1 MKVTLA
7 AVLAV
12 VAALLPYISAV
23 NTSADTVD
31 ADAIATSTPPSA
43 STEFSSSIPVSNDDN
58 TDDRDIASTLTEDK
72 PSETSDTDTETPAPT
87 SASSRRFSCLYE
99 DGASDLYAETI
110 GMKRTIFKCLMGTK
124 CYQRA
129 NKYTE
134 IQCIYPES
142 QSLVSTASRDA
153 AVFASG
159 NYAHTKFTA
168 SPTSSEPRV
177 LSVNIVL
184 PTIAIHI
191 TDDQSALDAATVV
204 SIEAATSTSTQLKE
218 VPIFREPE
226 DTSMGDT
233 NSILSIDSHPV
244 SSAVRLPG
252 NSATSPHVIWSDE
265 FPSVAAQERH
275 KVTIDDG
282 DIFSVLYMSN
292 IRSQNAEPTL
302 ISTPP
307 SVPQALAALVS
318 PSSTAPVFTG
328 SQPPAALF
336 PLPSATA
343 KMAHI
348 PILDSLSLVVSEQL
362 VQDKLPSAVSGGV
375 VLNPSVPTSS
385 AQPLQLSL
393 PPSGIIEAS
402 IPTPMPQLLPPV
414 HQPVATLPGASME
427 IANLGIASTEL
438 YSLPAPSGAAQ
449 LVSAPV
455 ITLVLHPKFAA
466 MPMTIQPP
474 DLATLALPR
483 PAAPPI
489 PPPPSASLPPP
500 QPPIPVPPPPSASL
514 PPPQLPTP
522 VPPPP
527 SAQLPPLQPSALVTP
542 PPSPSLPS
550 LQPSFGLPTRAS
562 TNTKMDLVLANT
574 QANSVLD
581 PIYPQYTPIIP
592 FITNGMRQPTPTQDD
607 PEETKKGMVNAD
619 GIASVLQDVFHV
631 PADKIMI
638 DGKPVAA
645 NDLNKLGSGGSIS
658 VMVMDPAETNKSK
671 NKAPKDDDDDDLLD
685 DIDDDSD
692 SETITHSLNVDRFK
706 HRKRPIVHAH
716 AHARLETARF
726 QNDSGLDNES
736 YYSGDSDDSDSDI
749 ETDDDKS
756 ASTPTPTTQSNNA
769 SEKPTSKS
777 HKRHRHH
784 TSGLED
790 AEQPLLVTEEIDA
803 RATQV
808 LATDAQAM
816 QAAAQVPTV
825 MLAQAP
831 SAQQAAVPQGP
842 AGVQRIADTTQIFL
856 QAQPTPAAVLNNAV
870 QTVAAQAT
878 PAAAAAP
885 VASVAAPQ
893 VIGAAQAAAPVAA
906 AGTAV
911 AGTAAGVTA
920 PAAVAAAAQ
929 AAPLAALN
937 YSEAGYIQPAALAD
951 PATVGVYA
959 QQQYYPALA
968 AGQPIVQQVLSP
980 AVQRDAVA
988 MQGGLYAN
996 NAAVPSAYM
1005 INNQLIPQAIIPL
1018 DASLTELLAR
1028 ATASA
1033 ATSASTSAEATTPVD
1048 DNGEEP
1054 ASGTAADADDA
1065 GPSPSPRRR
1074 KAKSRK
1080 SHKSVEINDDTDT
1093 ESAADAESA
1102 NEAADE
1108 DATDSADIAAEPTHK
1123 SRSSGKSKFSKSK
1136 KSKAKDTAAAQDDLD
1151 DQVDSVNN
1159 DSADN
1164 ADSARL
1170 ETQSG
1175 YKRIGST
1182 RQRGS
1187 RNDLRDEA
1195 YEARAEASAE
1205 ARAAIL
1211 SEIRAEASAEAAMQA
1226 SAELHLED
1234 RSTVRDEEASASR
1247 MKDAYET
1254 VHDYSRD
1261 ASEGNYSYEYTHPRA
1276 VDDEGAN
1283 SSTVERYASPEY
1295 ENTSTWDVGHAAAW
1309 GSAHSNED
1317 AHPYHSYDNE
1327 DAYHG
1332 ASYGNGYGDY
1342 KVHYTDATPTVEPA
1356 SEGSSSYGD
1365 NSSYSDNSY
1374 SPYER
1379 QYDESQS
1386 RPLNFVNAHADSA
1399 FARDAASAA
1408 TPPSNGPHA
1417 VNELDPLSYATQG
1430 CSIRSK
1436 LPLSVGAESSSQGSI
1451 MVIGIPEGSPQ
1462 ATSVAP
1468 AASTVM
1474 VTKVITPAVEVV
1486 YASNSN

>member
-362 VQDKLPSAVSGGV
+362 VQD
-375 VLNPSVPTSS
+375 N
-385 AQPLQLSL
+385 
-393 PPSGIIEAS
+393 
-402 IPTPMPQLLPPV
+402 
-414 HQPVATLPGASME
+414 
-427 IANLGIASTEL
+427 
-438 YSLPAPSGAAQ
+438 
-449 LVSAPV
+449 
-455 ITLVLHPKFAA
+455 
-466 MPMTIQPP
+466 
-474 DLATLALPR
+474 
-483 PAAPPI
+483 
-489 PPPPSASLPPP
+489 
-500 QPPIPVPPPPSASL
+500 
-514 PPPQLPTP
+514 
-522 VPPPP
+522 
-527 SAQLPPLQPSALVTP
+527 
-542 PPSPSLPS
+542 
-550 LQPSFGLPTRAS
+550 
-562 TNTKMDLVLANT
+562 
-574 QANSVLD
+574 VLD

-736 YYSGDSDDSDSDI
+736 YYSGDSDDSDDSDSDI

-756 ASTPTPTTQSNNA
+756 AT
-769 SEKPTSKS
+769 
-777 HKRHRHH
+777 
-784 TSGLED
+784 
-790 AEQPLLVTEEIDA
+790 EQPLLVTEEIDA